1 MKVSDPCDPRL
12 SVAGNFLRSA
22 VEEADLVR
30 RSAQQ
35 GTNTNEDEITD
46 RHDNG
51 HFDHHHR
58 KLE

>member
-12 SVAGNFLRSA
+12 SVARNFLLSA
-22 VEEADLVR
+22 NEEADLVR

-35 GTNTNEDEITD
+35 GTYTNEDEITY